1 MDVCYI
7 LKLGVLAACSPV
19 VKMNNIINRGVSGC
33 KVLRGC
39 GHCPSP
45 LVGGFGERY
54 GRSGAEPGRPRVSRI
69 TNTPDGLFWLT
80 AAEV

>member
-54 GRSGAEPGRPRVSRI
+54 GR
-69 TNTPDGLFWLT
+69 
-80 AAEV
+80 